1 MHKLLPVPS
10 RASMSTLHHRHAHLP
25 HSSVHKS
32 TIDEPHILHTR
43 SVPRRARTF
52 THTQA
57 ESLNRDI
64 QDRAIITRQ
73 MNTWRQSGLGRG
85 AEQSGATEVMISRT
99 KRQTWENRFKS
110 QPQGHTTPQAWP
122 WRTFGNTRAVS
133 LRGSPRAN
141 ACAFVFVARACTRR
155 SRAPARESVC
165 ERVAFKGRRVLGGG
179 KP

>member
-1 MHKLLPVPS
+1 MMSPFFGDWNSIRIHKHTVFSQTPV
-10 RASMSTLHHRHAHLP
+10 STLHHW
-25 HSSVHKS
+25 
-32 TIDEPHILHTR
+32 
-43 SVPRRARTF
+43 RARLWIKARYKPRISHTHQSPDTHTHTF

-122 WRTFGNTRAVS
+122 WRTLWNTRDSVFS
-133 LRGSPRAN
+133 SSPAQ
-141 ACAFVFVARACTRR
+141 T
-155 SRAPARESVC
+155 
-165 ERVAFKGRRVLGGG
+165 
-179 KP
+179 

>member
-1 MHKLLPVPS
+1 MRLSFFGDWNYTRIHKNFGCALANTNVHAPS
-10 RASMSTLHHRHAHLP
+10 PTRTPPTHL
-25 HSSVHKS
+25 VHKS
-32 TIDEPHILHTR
+32 TIDKPHISRTR
-43 SVPRRARTF
+43 SVPRRTHTF
-52 THTQA
+52 THTPA

-122 WRTFGNTRAVS
+122 WRTFRNTRAF
-133 LRGSPRAN
+133 SPL
-141 ACAFVFVARACTRR
+141 
-155 SRAPARESVC
+155 SPAQTPVHSC
-165 ERVAFKGRRVLGGG
+165 L
-179 KP
+179 